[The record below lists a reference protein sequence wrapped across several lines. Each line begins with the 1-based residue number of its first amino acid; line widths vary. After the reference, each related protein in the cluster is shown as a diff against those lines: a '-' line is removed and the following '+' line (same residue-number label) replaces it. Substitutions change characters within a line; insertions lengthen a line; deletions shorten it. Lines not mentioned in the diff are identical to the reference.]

1 MFFLKML
8 GYVVLL
14 SGVFLGNHIRKMN
27 TGDIMVITK
36 RRRAKEEGLSISTCS
51 YEVFHVPHFRN
62 VYKIL
67 ETKRQTN
74 VKTENT
80 PSI

>member
-1 MFFLKML
+1 ML

-27 TGDIMVITK
+27 TGDIMDITK
-36 RRRAKEEGLSISTCS
+36 RRAKEEGLSISTCS

-74 VKTENT
+74 VKPENT
-80 PSI
+80 SSI